1 MNIYYVYA
9 YLRESDATP
18 YYIGKGKGNRAYS
31 KAHTVNVP
39 PNKSNIIFLECNLT
53 DIGACALE
61 RRYIQWHGR
70 KDIGTGILQNRT
82 DGGDGTFGLKSED
95 HKQKQRKK
103 KHPGHGAKVSAA
115 RKGKSNIWVTE
126 KLTGTTR
133 PKIVSRL
140 SDRKLMDMANFK
152 QYCDR
157 LDNPEKY
164 AKIAERKSISQLGKV
179 PSNKG
184 KPVTKVVCRLSDRK
198 EMDLANYMKWMN
210 K

>member
-39 PNKSNIIFLECNLT
+39 SNKSNIIFLECNLT

-61 RRYIQWHGR
+61 RRYIQWYGR

-82 DGGDGTFGLKSED
+82 DGGDGTFGPKSEE

-140 SDRKLMDMANFK
+140 SDRRLMDMANFK

-179 PSNKG
+179 PGNKG
-184 KPVTKVVCRLSDRK
+184 KLVTKVVCRLSDQK

>member
-39 PNKSNIIFLECNLT
+39 SNKSNIIFLECNLT

-61 RRYIQWHGR
+61 RRYIQWYGR

-82 DGGDGTFGLKSED
+82 DGGDGTFGPKSEE
-95 HKQKQRKK
+95 HKQKHRKK

-140 SDRKLMDMANFK
+140 SDRRLMDMANFK

-179 PSNKG
+179 PGNKG
-184 KPVTKVVCRLSDRK
+184 KLVTKVVCRLSDQK